1 MRTAS
6 SSGWKRWPWSVRV
19 GSLLVALGLTLTACQ
34 YSGATPTVR
43 GGATGSAGTTQV
55 QQPQNPGKGE
65 SGPGNNPAKPPT
77 KPGKSNGPKPPH
89 RKGYSILYGPNTTAR
104 VAITFDDCPRSVAE
118 EKEVLTGAAALGI
131 GLMLFPT
138 GNCIRTKHF
147 DANFARSQGHYVFN
161 HSNTHPLL
169 TRLSYAGVLSQLGKP
184 GVQSRYGRPPFGGW
198 NNTVARAYAAK
209 GMKMW
214 LWTVDTND
222 WHGYSESHIV
232 KYVIQ
237 TAKAGDTVLMHMQWN
252 AFSVDAL
259 RKIQAGLA
267 KRGLEICRNSGTAT
281 PVRSWKV
288 YC

>member
-1 MRTAS
+1 MAS
-6 SSGWKRWPWSVRV
+6 PSGWKGWPWSVRV
-19 GSLLVALGLTLTACQ
+19 GGLLVAIGLALTACQ
-34 YSGATPTVR
+34 YSGTPAPTMR
-43 GGATGSAGTTQV
+43 GGATGSTGTTQV

-65 SGPGNNPAKPPT
+65 SGPGNPAKPSTNPART
-77 KPGKSNGPKPPH
+77 NGPKPPH
-89 RKGYSILYGPNTTAR
+89 RKGYSILYGPNRTAR

-118 EKEVLTGAAALGI
+118 EREVLTGATALGI

-147 DANFARSQGHYVFN
+147 DADIARTLGHYVFN

-169 TRLSYAGVLSQLGKP
+169 TQLSYAGVLSQLGKP

-198 NNTVARAYAAK
+198 NNRVAQAYAAK

-222 WHGYSESHIV
+222 WHGYSEAQIV
-232 KYVIQ
+232 KYVIR

-252 AFSVDAL
+252 GFSVDAL
-259 RKIQAGLA
+259 GKIQAGLA
-267 KRGLEICRNSGTAT
+267 KRGLEACRNYGETT
-281 PVRSWKV
+281 PVRSWTV
-288 YC
+288 RC